1 MVSHWNPKK
10 IGRLFGW
17 FGFLKKNKIQ
27 TQNPKKPNTQLQT
40 QTLNIKFFG
49 FK

>member
-17 FGFLKKNKIQ
+17 VGFLKKK
-27 TQNPKKPNTQLQT
+27 QNPNPKPQKTQHPAPNPDSKYQVFW
-40 QTLNIKFFG
+40 I
-49 FK
+49 